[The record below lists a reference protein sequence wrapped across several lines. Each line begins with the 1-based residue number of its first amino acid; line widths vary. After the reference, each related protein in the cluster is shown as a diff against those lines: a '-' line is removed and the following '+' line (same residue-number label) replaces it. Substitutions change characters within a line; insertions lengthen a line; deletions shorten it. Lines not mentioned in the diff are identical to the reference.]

1 MKDAARPGR
10 ATGLKKLKQSPPKTP
25 PKDALFF
32 SFGKKS
38 ANPDASP
45 GNKGMKKN
53 QSLHVPHRSRATSP
67 TKAAE
72 KAQGKPKTMIN
83 PKPKITI
90 KAARGSPFGS
100 IGGSS
105 SSSESSFSDKGVV
118 PLPSPRRGANKK
130 TSDVTSPKA
139 ASPSRTPTHR
149 SRRVQFKI
157 EAPPT
162 GTKTKRECD
171 ASIVSVTSSNLGV
184 VPITTTSHPVKEEG
198 TKKKAKKAKKAKAD
212 AQEKTRTV
220 REAPAN
226 TKRLNTKLE
235 AVLEE
240 KAIDDAT
247 NDTEAALASRG
258 NEPLTMELVEERLAK
273 QQKEHEKAMAA
284 LEKKLRKK
292 EHDDK
297 KKAKKAKKAKAD
309 AQEKTRTVREAPA
322 NTKRLNTKLEAVLE
336 EKAIDD
342 ATNDTEAALASRGNE
357 PLTMELVEERL
368 AKQQKEH
375 EKAMA
380 ALEKKLRKKEHDDNN
395 DSKPDVMD
403 KVSETGAT
411 QMEEPEEAN
420 PTKTFTSS
428 TSNEDCR
435 DDIGTKIDDG
445 GIEGSKETGD
455 IQQDADHGEQQHHH
469 HRRVHANFRGATPS
483 QHTDLAK
490 IDTSPGIHLLDN
502 MKRIETPS
510 NASTLN
516 NIVTALQTERGN
528 AIQAWGQLREALAQ
542 LDVVKS
548 DFRDAKGAYTS
559 ENFRPH
565 NWLTRMTDR
574 IEQLEHE
581 MAMYGKSLLN
591 SLGPKEFLSCLSS
604 SE

>member
-1 MKDAARPGR
+1 MKDAARPER

-198 TKKKAKKAKKAKAD
+198 T
-212 AQEKTRTV
+212 
-220 REAPAN
+220 
-226 TKRLNTKLE
+226 
-235 AVLEE
+235 
-240 KAIDDAT
+240 
-247 NDTEAALASRG
+247 
-258 NEPLTMELVEERLAK
+258 
-273 QQKEHEKAMAA
+273 
-284 LEKKLRKK
+284 
-292 EHDDK
+292 K

>member
-1 MKDAARPGR
+1 MMRRSSALQPEEENTHKFAQKSSSAVISLHPTLTSYVVLSAYLLQKDFNMKDAARPGR

-292 EHDDK
+292 EHDD
-297 KKAKKAKKAKAD
+297 
-309 AQEKTRTVREAPA
+309 
-322 NTKRLNTKLEAVLE
+322 
-336 EKAIDD
+336 
-342 ATNDTEAALASRGNE
+342 
-357 PLTMELVEERL
+357 
-368 AKQQKEH
+368 
-375 EKAMA
+375 
-380 ALEKKLRKKEHDDNN
+380 NN

-548 DFRDAKGAYTS
+548 DFRDAKGGYTS